1 MYVCLY
7 AVNGATL
14 SLGIWR
20 GENKKN
26 QRQCASV
33 SKNVAILIMLF
44 KRVTA
49 APNKLID
56 RGHCKRLRR
65 KILIASYSLSHFTLT
80 TTQLHLSFRKTLN
93 YFKTIQTGF
102 IFSQAP
108 LVLFKPD
115 KHIGSFLVRSSF
127 QTNDQPGFFKCAR
140 PRCKTFPFIHK
151 VKKMSGP
158 KGSIKITDHF
168 TCTCANVIYCI
179 TCTFCKKL

>member
-1 MYVCLY
+1 M
-7 AVNGATL
+7 A
-14 SLGIWR
+14 
-20 GENKKN
+20 
-26 QRQCASV
+26 
-33 SKNVAILIMLF
+33 
-44 KRVTA
+44 
-49 APNKLID
+49 
-56 RGHCKRLRR
+56 RR
-65 KILIASYSLSHFTLT
+65 KQEKSEATCQCFKKRGYPYYVVQASHRGAQQIDWQRALQTAQKENTDRIPFTIT
-80 TTQLHLSFRKTLN
+80 FHPHNHAVTSIIPKN
-93 YFKTIQTGF
+93 FKLLQNDSETGF
-102 IFSQAP
+102 IFSQPP